1 MFGAKKLSRTA
12 LQGFVLTMAD
22 LTGIWAGFIV
32 FKISGARHQ
41 FAVQLPVAVIVALF
55 LFLTWGLLLRA
66 VGLRGLWLRDRSE
79 LLWCLIASLIWNPVI
94 FFPLHYFTQG
104 YVSAVSNVLWFAV
117 YQAPL
122 NLLVLLLVRAVICEK
137 GAAVSKCAA

>member
-1 MFGAKKLSRTA
+1 MFGARKLSRIA

-22 LTGIWAGFIV
+22 LTGIWVGFIV

-41 FAVQLPVAVIVALF
+41 LATQLPVAAIVALF
-55 LFLTWGLLLRA
+55 LFLTWVLLLRA

-79 LLWCLIASLIWNPVI
+79 LLWWLIASLIWNPVI

-104 YVSAVSNVLWFAV
+104 YPSAVSNVLWFAV
-117 YQAPL
+117 YQTPL
-122 NLLVLLLVRAVICEK
+122 NFLVLLLVRAVICEK
-137 GAAVSKCAA
+137 GVAVSKCAA